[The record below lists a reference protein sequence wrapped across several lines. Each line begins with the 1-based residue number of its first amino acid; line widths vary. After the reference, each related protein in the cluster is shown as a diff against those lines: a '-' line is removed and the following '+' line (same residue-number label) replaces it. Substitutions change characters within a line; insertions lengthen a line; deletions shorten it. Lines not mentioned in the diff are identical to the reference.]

1 MSTKGFASQAR
12 TRSGRRAA
20 ARVRLCGSKRDACPV
35 CGAQVPR
42 ITLRAPGTNPDP
54 DAGPPATDSQ
64 RGLSAP
70 PSGGCRPRAG
80 PGTKLSGGTQSA
92 RSEFPE
98 KRTGKDLR
106 AEVPTAA
113 EDPTAAEEAMAVVVR
128 GLRLWRAAP
137 SGGAAWSE
145 LPAAVGTR
153 REA

>member
-1 MSTKGFASQAR
+1 MSTKGFASQPGSNPQR
-12 TRSGRRAA
+12 TEGGSTCRALRLQRR
-20 ARVRLCGSKRDACPV
+20 RLSRLGSPS
-35 CGAQVPR
+35 PP

-80 PGTKLSGGTQSA
+80 PGTKLSGGTQNA

-106 AEVPTAA
+106 AEV
-113 EDPTAAEEAMAVVVR
+113 PTAAEEAMAVVVR

-145 LPAAVGTR
+145 LSAALGTR

>member
-1 MSTKGFASQAR
+1 MLGSAAPNQTFVPPAAPRVPESLSALPEQ
-12 TRSGRRAA
+12 TRIKP
-20 ARVRLCGSKRDACPV
+20 GS
-35 CGAQVPR
+35 
-42 ITLRAPGTNPDP
+42 NPDP
-54 DAGPPATDSQ
+54 EAGPPATDSQ

-70 PSGGCRPRAG
+70 PSGGCRPRAR

-92 RSEFPE
+92 RSEFPG
-98 KRTGKDLR
+98 KRTEEDLR

-113 EDPTAAEEAMAVVVR
+113 EEAMAVGVW

-145 LPAAVGTR
+145 LSAAVRTR

>member
-1 MSTKGFASQAR
+1 M
-12 TRSGRRAA
+12 A
-20 ARVRLCGSKRDACPV
+20 ARIGLCGSKGDACPAL
-35 CGAQVPR
+35 GAQVLR

-92 RSEFPE
+92 RSELPE

-113 EDPTAAEEAMAVVVR
+113 EEAMAVVVR
-128 GLRLWRAAP
+128 GMRLWRAAP

-145 LPAAVGTR
+145 LSAALGTR